1 MLLNE
6 LKPQDD
12 LYFQGAFWIIADSF
26 ENLMKKKD
34 ISIIGEKIIS
44 DYNGTIIQQIN
55 SKRSLTHKR
64 LWDEKYKSQLNSD
77 KEYNYYPRGRV
88 GIYNGLAYINIPKKC
103 ISAPHLIDMIR
114 KYYGIE
120 KLNYEVVP
128 QDDDTMDNYDFL
140 LK

>member
-1 MLLNE
+1 MILDE

-26 ENLMKKKD
+26 ENIMKKKN

-44 DYNGTIIQQIN
+44 DYNGTIVQQIN

-88 GIYNGLAYINIPKKC
+88 GIHNGLAYINISEKC

-120 KLNYEVVP
+120 KLNYEVLP

-140 LK
+140 LT